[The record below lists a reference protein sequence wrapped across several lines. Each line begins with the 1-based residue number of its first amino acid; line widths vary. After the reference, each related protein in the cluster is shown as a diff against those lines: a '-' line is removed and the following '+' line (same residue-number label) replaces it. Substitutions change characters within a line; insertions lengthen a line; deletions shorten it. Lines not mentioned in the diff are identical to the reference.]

1 MNILSGKTEKWKI
14 YKMTEINE
22 LFEKATNGEEMKKD
36 FERYQ
41 IEQEIKDLGEGEK

>member
-1 MNILSGKTEKWKI
+1 MKTK
-14 YKMTEINE
+14 TINE

-41 IEQEIKDLGEGEK
+41 IEQEIKDLKEVKK